1 MALKDYWPQFASHEL
16 RKGSFQAERYYVQDL
31 TPIVTFATRGIWRA
45 TFDFG
50 SMNPARAESLAG
62 EIASI
67 EDGGVWPLFLPGIYM
82 NVPYLNST
90 MGTLTAT
97 ISADGTFT
105 FPTMPDSGMNHGRV
119 VQVGRYVLR
128 VKSRNGRMVKFEN
141 VPREIMEMTVPE
153 RNALKVRFSVPNDD
167 PLTIRARMVGGNV
180 PAVEILS
187 SAVTRVL
194 PIEIVEV
201 AGEVSS
207 IVVIPHVPGG
217 GVIVATELPAKPTGV
232 NLTPTANRGELTL
245 AWTNPTNNTITSWQ
259 YSRRVGN
266 TGDWG
271 EWIEIPASNAVT
283 TSYLLGSLAD
293 STTYNARVRAVN
305 SLGAGPASDAAS
317 GTTIAFTGAVTNL
330 PKVGA
335 NGRIFA
341 DASDNTI
348 LKATWDNPNDAT
360 ITSYSYEYSSV
371 ARGETNPAVTVSGSN
386 ASTVSITMD
395 IPTVEA
401 YSVSVYAHNSIGRS
415 LVVIDP
421 NITPGTTLLPA
432 PYGLTVGIINPGDTL
447 NRQASWAILATD
459 ENYWQWR
466 YRLNAQAEWS
476 DWIRISPVTL
486 STPSQIHSRNYRFQF
501 SGHRDYQVRAVGS
514 GGFSLPSNIYSDRS

>member
-1 MALKDYWPQFASHEL
+1 M
-16 RKGSFQAERYYVQDL
+16 
-31 TPIVTFATRGIWRA
+31 
-45 TFDFG
+45 
-50 SMNPARAESLAG
+50 
-62 EIASI
+62 
-67 EDGGVWPLFLPGIYM
+67 
-82 NVPYLNST
+82 
-90 MGTLTAT
+90 
-97 ISADGTFT
+97 
-105 FPTMPDSGMNHGRV
+105 
-119 VQVGRYVLR
+119 
-128 VKSRNGRMVKFEN
+128 
-141 VPREIMEMTVPE
+141 
-153 RNALKVRFSVPNDD
+153 
-167 PLTIRARMVGGNV
+167 
-180 PAVEILS
+180 
-187 SAVTRVL
+187 
-194 PIEIVEV
+194 
-201 AGEVSS
+201 
-207 IVVIPHVPGG
+207 
-217 GVIVATELPAKPTGV
+217 
-232 NLTPTANRGELTL
+232 
-245 AWTNPTNNTITSWQ
+245 
-259 YSRRVGN
+259 
-266 TGDWG
+266 
-271 EWIEIPASNAVT
+271 T

-317 GTTIAFTGAVTNL
+317 GTTIALTGAVTNL

-371 ARGETNPAVTVSGSN
+371 ARGETNPAVSVSGSN
-386 ASTVSITMD
+386 ASTVSITMN

-415 LVVIDP
+415 LVVRDS
-421 NITPGTTLLPA
+421 NITPGTTLLPT

-486 STPSQIHSRNYRFQF
+486 STPSEIHSRNYRFQF